1 MMAAV
6 FEILVTSS
14 VLIVGIFGLRKL
26 TMGKISMRLR
36 YGLWLLVAAR
46 LLMPLSLGTS
56 PVSVMNLFQ
65 DILQESAMQGGAGR
79 ELFRQESN
87 VLGAGE
93 SGAAYTETAGTAPSW
108 QNPAQ
113 EPAGQTDETVSVPDK
128 TQSGSE
134 ATPAAVTKSERAY
147 GKRAAWQPV
156 AGGVWLLGVL
166 SVSGYLFWM
175 RFRFVRYLRR
185 NRREISEEELP
196 NVMGEKLARRGM
208 RVYRV
213 KGLPSPCLVGRH
225 IYIGEETPGGEQG
238 MLHVLAHEYSH
249 ALHGDGFWA
258 FLRCAL
264 AALWWFD
271 PLVWAAAFAARQD
284 SDLACDEAA
293 VRLLGEGERFAY
305 GRTLLALLQ
314 EGTGKAE
321 CPGMPLMFSGS
332 ARGVRERITSL
343 AEIRKAEAVV
353 LATVLSLVFLICG
366 CAFTGAADQ
375 SGEEMPDATAAEKN
389 SADGQKTEEASS
401 AQNRTMV
408 VEGENEEFAR
418 IRKEYDGYVTDGY
431 VNTGELTEEQIAE
444 LEERERKEAEQAAF
458 AEALADYADSGL
470 SEDRRVDVQHFYE
483 YNAGKRE
490 DAPEEGWYLLCRD
503 EEEAISCYGLYT
515 EGFGCRGVKTLIG
528 EDVNAFDLVWYP
540 SYMNEVSPNIR
551 VLERAQDGKPR
562 RFVWKYVEEESD
574 VVEIWRLA
582 AGFRYDT
589 GTVELKVL
597 PQEDYLSWADWHLSY
612 GIDKEKG
619 QVRVYYDGAANAPA
633 GALDISGYQDFEVE
647 EVQIC
652 TDTVAFELD
661 SKVYAEEAGEDFEG
675 VVIHLVPGLK
685 LKGYEGLWNDGL
697 SPLAVELIWDE
708 EKDGGFRFGQPK
720 VDEQYQINS
729 LTQERELQEIRQGK
743 DPENGQDGN
752 GAAANGQDGNGA
764 AASGQD
770 GDSATGDTLAEPLA
784 YPGVHHEVAIIFS
797 NPCPD
802 YERIS
807 DPYGERTHPVTGEK
821 RRHNGV
827 DLAAPSGADVLAAA
841 DGAVYRTGFDAENG
855 NYVVLWHG
863 DSGQM
868 TYYTHCRDI
877 LVSEKDKVSAGD
889 KIATVGQTGRATGPH
904 LHFAVS
910 GDGEWQ
916 EPVWGGEK

>member
-26 TMGKISMRLR
+26 TMRKISMRLR

-56 PVSVMNLFQ
+56 PVSVMNFFPGTS
-65 DILQESAMQGGAGR
+65 QESTVQ
-79 ELFRQESN
+79 N
-87 VLGAGE
+87 
-93 SGAAYTETAGTAPSW
+93 GAAQTLIVQEGASPSW

-134 ATPAAVTKSERAY
+134 AAPVANAESETAY
-147 GKRAAWQPV
+147 GKRNVWQPV

-166 SVSGYLFWM
+166 FVSGYLFWM

-213 KGLPSPCLVGRH
+213 KGLPSPCLMGRH

-238 MLHVLAHEYSH
+238 MLHVLAHEYCH

-258 FLRCAL
+258 FLRCTL

-343 AEIRKAEAVV
+343 AETRRSEAVV
-353 LATVLSLVFLICG
+353 LAAVLSMVFLICG

-408 VEGENEEFAR
+408 VEGENEEFTR
-418 IRKEYDGYVTDGY
+418 IQEEY
-431 VNTGELTEEQIAE
+431 
-444 LEERERKEAEQAAF
+444 AEQAAF
-458 AEALADYADSGL
+458 AKALADYADSGL

-647 EVQIC
+647 EVGIC
-652 TDTVAFELD
+652 TYAVAFNLNSEIFG
-661 SKVYAEEAGEDFEG
+661 EEAGEDFEG
-675 VVIHLVPGLK
+675 ITIQLVPGLK
-685 LKGYEGLWNDGL
+685 LNGYEDLWSYGL
-697 SPLAVELIWDE
+697 SPIAVQLLWDE
-708 EKDGGFRFGQPK
+708 GEDGGFRFGQPK

-743 DPENGQDGN
+743 DPE
-752 GAAANGQDGNGA
+752 NGQDGNGA

>member
-1 MMAAV
+1 MTAVV
-6 FEILVTSS
+6 FEILTTSS
-14 VLIVGIFGLRKL
+14 VLIVGILGLRKL

-56 PVSVMNLFQ
+56 PVSVMNLFPG
-65 DILQESAMQGGAGR
+65 ILRESTIQRGAGR
-79 ELFRQESN
+79 ELLGQESN
-87 VLGAGE
+87 EPGE
-93 SGAAYTETAGTAPSW
+93 GEHAAMDMVTADAAPSG

-113 EPAGQTDETVSVPDK
+113 EPAGQTETAVSVTDK
-128 TQSGSE
+128 TQSGSGVVI
-134 ATPAAVTKSERAY
+134 AAVEKAGTAY
-147 GKRAAWQPV
+147 GKRDIWPQAV
-156 AGGVWLLGVL
+156 AGVWLLGAL
-166 SVSGYLFWM
+166 CVSGYLFWM
-175 RFRFVRYLRR
+175 RFRFARYLRR
-185 NRREISEEELP
+185 NRREIAGEELP
-196 NVMGEKLARRGM
+196 DIMEEKLARRGM

-213 KGLPSPCLVGRH
+213 KGLPSPCLVGRR
-225 IYIGEETPGGEQG
+225 IYIGGETPGGEQG
-238 MLHVLAHEYSH
+238 MLHILAHEYCH

-264 AALWWFD
+264 TALWWFD

-293 VRLLGEGERFAY
+293 VRLLGEEERFAY

-332 ARGVRERITSL
+332 ARGVRERIVSL
-343 AEIRKAEAVV
+343 TEKSKGEAVV
-353 LATVLSLVFLICG
+353 LAAVLSMVLLLCG
-366 CAFTGAADQ
+366 CAFTGAVDQ
-375 SGEEMPDATAAEKN
+375 GAEEER
-389 SADGQKTEEASS
+389 TEETVTAESS
-401 AQNRTMV
+401 EEGQRREETPSGQDRTMV
-408 VEGENEEFAR
+408 LEGKNEEFTQ
-418 IRKEYDGYVTDGY
+418 IQEEY
-431 VNTGELTEEQIAE
+431 
-444 LEERERKEAEQAAF
+444 AEQAAF

-483 YNAGKRE
+483 YGAGKRE

-503 EEEAISCYGLYT
+503 EEETISCYGLYT

-540 SYMNEVSPNIR
+540 CYMNEDSQNIR
-551 VLERAQDGKPR
+551 VLERAQDGLPR

-589 GTVELKVL
+589 GTVDMKVL
-597 PQEDYLSWADWHLSY
+597 PKEDYLSWADWHLTF
-612 GIDKEKG
+612 GVDQEKG
-619 QVRVYYDGAANAPA
+619 QARVYYDGAANAPV

-652 TDTVAFELD
+652 TDSVAFDLN
-661 SKVYAEEAGEDFEG
+661 SRVSVEEAGEDFEG
-675 VVIHLVPGLK
+675 IVIHLMPGLK
-685 LKGYEGLWNDGL
+685 LKGYEGLWREGL

-708 EKDGGFRFGQPK
+708 EEDGGFRFGQPK
-720 VDEQYQINS
+720 VDEQFVCHS
-729 LTQERELQEIRQGK
+729 LVQERELEEMKNGAASGNGTAENGRTGN
-743 DPENGQDGN
+743 DAATGDAAENGQ
-752 GAAANGQDGNGA
+752 A
-764 AASGQD
+764 
-770 GDSATGDTLAEPLA
+770 GDDMLAEPLE

-841 DGAVYRTGFDAENG
+841 DGTVYRTGFDAENG

-877 LVSEKDKVSAGD
+877 LVSEKDQVSAGD

>member
-1 MMAAV
+1 MAAV

-26 TMGKISMRLR
+26 TMRKISMRLR

-134 ATPAAVTKSERAY
+134 AAPVANAESETAY
-147 GKRAAWQPV
+147 GKRNVWQPV
-156 AGGVWLLGVL
+156 TAGVWILGVL

-185 NRREISEEELP
+185 NRREISEEGLP

-343 AEIRKAEAVV
+343 AETRRSEAVV
-353 LATVLSLVFLICG
+353 LAAVLSMVFLICG

-375 SGEEMPDATAAEKN
+375 GAEERRTEGTTAAED
-389 SADGQKTEEASS
+389 SAGEQDAGETSS
-401 AQNRTMV
+401 VQDRTMV
-408 VEGENEEFAR
+408 VEGENEEFTR
-418 IRKEYDGYVTDGY
+418 IQKEYDGYVTDGY

-503 EEEAISCYGLYT
+503 EEDAISCYGLYT

-540 SYMNEVSPNIR
+540 CYMNADSQNIR
-551 VLERAQDGKPR
+551 VLERAQDGLPR
-562 RFVWKYVEEESD
+562 RFVWKYVEEESS

-589 GTVELKVL
+589 GTVDMKVL
-597 PQEDYLSWADWHLSY
+597 PKEDYLSWADWHLTF
-612 GIDKEKG
+612 GVDQERG
-619 QVRVYYDGAANAPA
+619 QARVYYDGAANAQA
-633 GALDISGYQDFEVE
+633 GVLDISGYQDFEVE

-877 LVSEKDKVSAGD
+877 LVSEKDQVSAGD

-916 EPVWGGEK
+916 EPVLGGEK

>member
-26 TMGKISMRLR
+26 TMRKISMRLR

-56 PVSVMNLFQ
+56 PVSVMNFFPGTS
-65 DILQESAMQGGAGR
+65 QESTVQ
-79 ELFRQESN
+79 N
-87 VLGAGE
+87 
-93 SGAAYTETAGTAPSW
+93 GAAQTLIVQEGASPSW

-134 ATPAAVTKSERAY
+134 AAPVANAESETAY
-147 GKRAAWQPV
+147 GKRNVWQPV
-156 AGGVWLLGVL
+156 TAGVWILGVL

-185 NRREISEEELP
+185 NRREISEEGLP

-343 AEIRKAEAVV
+343 AETRRSEAVV
-353 LATVLSLVFLICG
+353 LAAVLSMVFLICG

-408 VEGENEEFAR
+408 VEGENEEFTR
-418 IRKEYDGYVTDGY
+418 IQEEY
-431 VNTGELTEEQIAE
+431 
-444 LEERERKEAEQAAF
+444 AEQAAF
-458 AEALADYADSGL
+458 AKALADYADSGL

-647 EVQIC
+647 EVGIC
-652 TDTVAFELD
+652 TYAVAFNLNSEIFG
-661 SKVYAEEAGEDFEG
+661 EEAGEDFEG
-675 VVIHLVPGLK
+675 ITIQLVPGLK
-685 LKGYEGLWNDGL
+685 LNGYEDLWSYGL
-697 SPLAVELIWDE
+697 SPIAVQLLWDE
-708 EKDGGFRFGQPK
+708 GEDGGFRFGQPK

-743 DPENGQDGN
+743 DPE
-752 GAAANGQDGNGA
+752 NGQDGNGA

-877 LVSEKDKVSAGD
+877 LVSEKDQVSAGD

>member
-26 TMGKISMRLR
+26 TMRKISMRLR

-56 PVSVMNLFQ
+56 PVSVMNFFPGTS
-65 DILQESAMQGGAGR
+65 QESTVQ
-79 ELFRQESN
+79 N
-87 VLGAGE
+87 
-93 SGAAYTETAGTAPSW
+93 GAAQTLIVQEGASPSW

-147 GKRAAWQPV
+147 GKRNVWQPV
-156 AGGVWLLGVL
+156 TAGVWILGVL

-185 NRREISEEELP
+185 NRREISEEGLP

-343 AEIRKAEAVV
+343 AETRRSEAVV
-353 LATVLSLVFLICG
+353 LAAVLSMVFLICG

-408 VEGENEEFAR
+408 VEGENEEFTR
-418 IRKEYDGYVTDGY
+418 IQEEY
-431 VNTGELTEEQIAE
+431 
-444 LEERERKEAEQAAF
+444 AEQAAF
-458 AEALADYADSGL
+458 AKALADYADSGL

-647 EVQIC
+647 EVGIC
-652 TDTVAFELD
+652 TYAVAFNLNSEIFG
-661 SKVYAEEAGEDFEG
+661 EEAGEDFEG
-675 VVIHLVPGLK
+675 ITIQLVPGLK
-685 LKGYEGLWNDGL
+685 LNGYEDLWSYGL
-697 SPLAVELIWDE
+697 SPIAVQLLWDE
-708 EKDGGFRFGQPK
+708 GEDGGFRFGQPK

-743 DPENGQDGN
+743 DPE
-752 GAAANGQDGNGA
+752 NGQDGNGA

>member
-14 VLIVGIFGLRKL
+14 VLIAGIFGLRKL

-134 ATPAAVTKSERAY
+134 AAPVANAESETAY
-147 GKRAAWQPV
+147 GKRNVWQPV
-156 AGGVWLLGVL
+156 TAGVWILGVL

-185 NRREISEEELP
+185 NRREISEEGLP

-353 LATVLSLVFLICG
+353 LAAVLSMVFLICG

-375 SGEEMPDATAAEKN
+375 GAEERRTEGTTAAED
-389 SADGQKTEEASS
+389 SAGEQDAGETSS
-401 AQNRTMV
+401 VQDRTMV
-408 VEGENEEFAR
+408 VEGENEEFTR
-418 IRKEYDGYVTDGY
+418 IQEEY
-431 VNTGELTEEQIAE
+431 
-444 LEERERKEAEQAAF
+444 AEQAAF
-458 AEALADYADSGL
+458 AKALADYADSGL

-490 DAPEEGWYLLCRD
+490 DVPEEGWYLLCRD

-619 QVRVYYDGAANAPA
+619 QVRVYYDGAANAQA
-633 GALDISGYQDFEVE
+633 GMLDISGYQDFEVE
-647 EVQIC
+647 EVGIC
-652 TDTVAFELD
+652 TYAVAFNLNSEIFG
-661 SKVYAEEAGEDFEG
+661 EEAGEDFEG
-675 VVIHLVPGLK
+675 VAIHLVPGLK
-685 LKGYEGLWNDGL
+685 LKGYEDLWSYGL
-697 SPLAVELIWDE
+697 SPIAVQLLWDE

-729 LTQERELQEIRQGK
+729 LTQERELEEMKSGAASGNGTA
-743 DPENGQDGN
+743 ENGQDGN
-752 GAAANGQDGNGA
+752 DAAADGQA
-764 AASGQD
+764 
-770 GDSATGDTLAEPLA
+770 GDSATGDTLAEPLE
-784 YPGVHHEVAIIFS
+784 YPGVHHEVEIIFS

-841 DGAVYRTGFDAENG
+841 DGAVYQTGFDVENG

-868 TYYTHCRDI
+868 TYYTHCTDI
-877 LVSEKDKVSAGD
+877 LVSEKDQVSAGD

>member
-1 MMAAV
+1 
-6 FEILVTSS
+6 
-14 VLIVGIFGLRKL
+14 
-26 TMGKISMRLR
+26 
-36 YGLWLLVAAR
+36 
-46 LLMPLSLGTS
+46 
-56 PVSVMNLFQ
+56 
-65 DILQESAMQGGAGR
+65 
-79 ELFRQESN
+79 
-87 VLGAGE
+87 
-93 SGAAYTETAGTAPSW
+93 
-108 QNPAQ
+108 
-113 EPAGQTDETVSVPDK
+113 
-128 TQSGSE
+128 
-134 ATPAAVTKSERAY
+134 
-147 GKRAAWQPV
+147 
-156 AGGVWLLGVL
+156 
-166 SVSGYLFWM
+166 M

-185 NRREISEEELP
+185 NRREISEEGLP

-343 AEIRKAEAVV
+343 AETRRSETVG
-353 LATVLSLVFLICG
+353 LAAVLSMVFLICG

-408 VEGENEEFAR
+408 VEGENEEFTR
-418 IRKEYDGYVTDGY
+418 IQEEY
-431 VNTGELTEEQIAE
+431 
-444 LEERERKEAEQAAF
+444 AEQAAF
-458 AEALADYADSGL
+458 AKALADYADSGL

-503 EEEAISCYGLYT
+503 EEDAISCYGLYT

-562 RFVWKYVEEESD
+562 RFVWKYVEEESS

-589 GTVELKVL
+589 GTVDMKVL
-597 PQEDYLSWADWHLSY
+597 PKEDYLSWADWHLTF
-612 GIDKEKG
+612 GVDQERG
-619 QVRVYYDGAANAPA
+619 QARVYYDGAANAQA
-633 GALDISGYQDFEVE
+633 GVLDISGYQDFEVE

-752 GAAANGQDGNGA
+752 GAAA
-764 AASGQD
+764 SGQD

-841 DGAVYRTGFDAENG
+841 DGAVYRRGFDAENG

-877 LVSEKDKVSAGD
+877 LVSEKDQVSAGD

>member
-26 TMGKISMRLR
+26 TMRKISMRLR

-134 ATPAAVTKSERAY
+134 AAPVANAESETAY
-147 GKRAAWQPV
+147 GKRNVWQPV
-156 AGGVWLLGVL
+156 TAGVWLLGVL

-353 LATVLSLVFLICG
+353 LAAVLSLVFLICG

-401 AQNRTMV
+401 TQNRTMV
-408 VEGENEEFAR
+408 VEGENEEFTR
-418 IRKEYDGYVTDGY
+418 IQEEY
-431 VNTGELTEEQIAE
+431 
-444 LEERERKEAEQAAF
+444 AEQAAF
-458 AEALADYADSGL
+458 AKALADYADSGL

-647 EVQIC
+647 EVGIC
-652 TDTVAFELD
+652 TYAVAFNLNSEIFG
-661 SKVYAEEAGEDFEG
+661 EEAGEDFEG
-675 VVIHLVPGLK
+675 ITIQLVPGLK
-685 LKGYEGLWNDGL
+685 LNGYEDLWSYGL
-697 SPLAVELIWDE
+697 SPIAVQLLWDE
-708 EKDGGFRFGQPK
+708 GEDGGFRFGQPK

-743 DPENGQDGN
+743 DPE
-752 GAAANGQDGNGA
+752 NGQDGNGA

-863 DSGQM
+863 NSGQM

>member
-36 YGLWLLVAAR
+36 YGLWLLVAVR
-46 LLMPLSLGTS
+46 LIMPLSLGTS

-65 DILQESAMQGGAGR
+65 DILQESAMQGDAGR

-87 VLGAGE
+87 APGAGE

-113 EPAGQTDETVSVPDK
+113 EPAGQTGETVSVPDK

-134 ATPAAVTKSERAY
+134 AAPAAAAEPETAY
-147 GKRAAWQPV
+147 GKRNVWQPV
-156 AGGVWLLGVL
+156 TAGVWLLGVL
-166 SVSGYLFWM
+166 FVSGYLFWM
-175 RFRFVRYLRR
+175 RVRFVRYLRR

-213 KGLPSPCLVGRH
+213 KELPSPCLVGRH

-293 VRLLGEGERFAY
+293 IRLLGEEERFAY

-314 EGTGKAE
+314 EGTGKTK

-343 AEIRKAEAVV
+343 AEIKKAEAVV
-353 LATVLSLVFLICG
+353 LAAVLSMVLLLCG

-375 SGEEMPDATAAEKN
+375 GGEEEREEER
-389 SADGQKTEEASS
+389 TEETAEAEDSAGEQDAGETSS
-401 AQNRTMV
+401 AQARTVV
-408 VEGENEEFAR
+408 VEEENEEFTR
-418 IRKEYDGYVTDGY
+418 IQEEY
-431 VNTGELTEEQIAE
+431 AE
-444 LEERERKEAEQAAF
+444 RAAF

-470 SEDRRVDVQHFYE
+470 SGDRRVDVQHFYE

-540 SYMNEVSPNIR
+540 CYMNDISQNIR
-551 VLERAQDGKPR
+551 VLERAQDGLPR
-562 RFVWKYVEEESD
+562 RFVWKYVEEESS

-589 GTVELKVL
+589 GAVDMKVL
-597 PQEDYLSWADWHLSY
+597 SQEDYLSWADWHLTF
-612 GIDKEKG
+612 GVDQEKG
-619 QVRVYYDGAANAPA
+619 QARVYYDGAANAPA
-633 GALDISGYQDFEVE
+633 GVLDISGYQDFEVE

-652 TDTVAFELD
+652 TNTVAFDLNSEIFG
-661 SKVYAEEAGEDFEG
+661 EEAGEDFEG
-675 VVIHLVPGLK
+675 VTIQLVPGLK
-685 LKGYEGLWNDGL
+685 LNGYEDLWSYGL
-697 SPLAVELIWDE
+697 SPIAVQLLWDE
-708 EKDGGFRFGQPK
+708 EKDGGFRFGQTK
-720 VDEQYQINS
+720 VDEQYQIKA
-729 LTQERELQEIRQGK
+729 LTQERELEEMKGGAASGNGTA
-743 DPENGQDGN
+743 ENGQ
-752 GAAANGQDGNGA
+752 
-764 AASGQD
+764 
-770 GDSATGDTLAEPLA
+770 
-784 YPGVHHEVAIIFS
+784 
-797 NPCPD
+797 
-802 YERIS
+802 
-807 DPYGERTHPVTGEK
+807 K
-821 RRHNGV
+821 
-827 DLAAPSGADVLAAA
+827 
-841 DGAVYRTGFDAENG
+841 
-855 NYVVLWHG
+855 
-863 DSGQM
+863 
-868 TYYTHCRDI
+868 
-877 LVSEKDKVSAGD
+877 
-889 KIATVGQTGRATGPH
+889 
-904 LHFAVS
+904 
-910 GDGEWQ
+910 
-916 EPVWGGEK
+916 

>member
-93 SGAAYTETAGTAPSW
+93 SGAAYTETAGTASSW

-134 ATPAAVTKSERAY
+134 AAPVANAESETAY
-147 GKRAAWQPV
+147 GKRNVWQPV
-156 AGGVWLLGVL
+156 TAGVWILGVL

-185 NRREISEEELP
+185 NRREISEEGLP

-343 AEIRKAEAVV
+343 AETRRSETVV
-353 LATVLSLVFLICG
+353 LAAVLSMVFLICG

-408 VEGENEEFAR
+408 VEGENEEFTR
-418 IRKEYDGYVTDGY
+418 IQEEY
-431 VNTGELTEEQIAE
+431 
-444 LEERERKEAEQAAF
+444 AEQAAF
-458 AEALADYADSGL
+458 AKALADYADSGL

-503 EEEAISCYGLYT
+503 EEDAISCYGLYT

-562 RFVWKYVEEESD
+562 RFVWKYVEEESS

-589 GTVELKVL
+589 GTVDMKVL
-597 PQEDYLSWADWHLSY
+597 PKEDYLSWADWHLTF
-612 GIDKEKG
+612 GVDQERG
-619 QVRVYYDGAANAPA
+619 QARVYYDGAANAQA
-633 GALDISGYQDFEVE
+633 GVLDISGYQDFEVE

-743 DPENGQDGN
+743 DPE
-752 GAAANGQDGNGA
+752 NGQDGNGA

-877 LVSEKDKVSAGD
+877 LVSEKDQVSAGD

>member
-36 YGLWLLVAAR
+36 YGLWLLVAVR
-46 LLMPLSLGTS
+46 LIMPLSLGTS

-65 DILQESAMQGGAGR
+65 DILQESAMQGDAGR

-87 VLGAGE
+87 APGAGE

-113 EPAGQTDETVSVPDK
+113 EPAGQTGETVSVPDK

-134 ATPAAVTKSERAY
+134 AAPAAAAEPETAY
-147 GKRAAWQPV
+147 GKRNVWQPV
-156 AGGVWLLGVL
+156 TAGVWLLGVL
-166 SVSGYLFWM
+166 FVSGYLFWM
-175 RFRFVRYLRR
+175 RVRFVRYLRR

-213 KGLPSPCLVGRH
+213 KELPSPCLVGRH

-332 ARGVRERITSL
+332 ARGIRERITLL
-343 AEIRKAEAVV
+343 AETRKAEAVV
-353 LATVLSLVFLICG
+353 LAAVLSMVFLICG

-375 SGEEMPDATAAEKN
+375 GGEEEREEETAEAEDSAGEQDAGET
-389 SADGQKTEEASS
+389 SS
-401 AQNRTMV
+401 AQARTVV
-408 VEGENEEFAR
+408 VEEENEEFTR
-418 IRKEYDGYVTDGY
+418 IQEEY
-431 VNTGELTEEQIAE
+431 A
-444 LEERERKEAEQAAF
+444 KQAAF

-470 SEDRRVDVQHFYE
+470 SGDRRVDVQHFYE

-540 SYMNEVSPNIR
+540 CYMNDISQNIR
-551 VLERAQDGKPR
+551 VLERAQDGLPR
-562 RFVWKYVEEESD
+562 RFVWKYVEEESS

-589 GTVELKVL
+589 GAVDMKVL
-597 PQEDYLSWADWHLSY
+597 SQEDYLSWADWHLTF
-612 GIDKEKG
+612 GVDQEKG
-619 QVRVYYDGAANAPA
+619 QARVYYDGAANAPA
-633 GALDISGYQDFEVE
+633 GVLDISGYQDFEVE

-652 TDTVAFELD
+652 TNTVAFDLNSEIFG
-661 SKVYAEEAGEDFEG
+661 EEAGEDFEG
-675 VVIHLVPGLK
+675 VTIQLVPGLK
-685 LKGYEGLWNDGL
+685 LNGYEDLWSYGL
-697 SPLAVELIWDE
+697 SPIAVQLLWDE
-708 EKDGGFRFGQPK
+708 EKDGGFRFGQTK
-720 VDEQYQINS
+720 VDEQYQIKA
-729 LTQERELQEIRQGK
+729 LTQERELEEMKGGAASGNGTA
-743 DPENGQDGN
+743 ENGQ
-752 GAAANGQDGNGA
+752 
-764 AASGQD
+764 
-770 GDSATGDTLAEPLA
+770 
-784 YPGVHHEVAIIFS
+784 
-797 NPCPD
+797 
-802 YERIS
+802 
-807 DPYGERTHPVTGEK
+807 K
-821 RRHNGV
+821 
-827 DLAAPSGADVLAAA
+827 
-841 DGAVYRTGFDAENG
+841 
-855 NYVVLWHG
+855 
-863 DSGQM
+863 
-868 TYYTHCRDI
+868 
-877 LVSEKDKVSAGD
+877 
-889 KIATVGQTGRATGPH
+889 
-904 LHFAVS
+904 
-910 GDGEWQ
+910 
-916 EPVWGGEK
+916 

>member
-14 VLIVGIFGLRKL
+14 ALIVGIFGLRKL

-56 PVSVMNLFQ
+56 PVSVMNLFPGTS
-65 DILQESAMQGGAGR
+65 QESTMQ
-79 ELFRQESN
+79 N
-87 VLGAGE
+87 
-93 SGAAYTETAGTAPSW
+93 GAAQTLIVQEGASPSW

-343 AEIRKAEAVV
+343 AETRRSEAVV
-353 LATVLSLVFLICG
+353 LAAVLSIVFLICG

-408 VEGENEEFAR
+408 VEGENEEFTR
-418 IRKEYDGYVTDGY
+418 IQEEY
-431 VNTGELTEEQIAE
+431 
-444 LEERERKEAEQAAF
+444 AEQAAF
-458 AEALADYADSGL
+458 AKALADYADSGL

-515 EGFGCRGVKTLIG
+515 EGVGCRGVKTLIG

-752 GAAANGQDGNGA
+752 GAAA
-764 AASGQD
+764 SGQD

-877 LVSEKDKVSAGD
+877 LVSEKDQVSAGD

>member
-113 EPAGQTDETVSVPDK
+113 GSAGQSGEAVSVPDK